1 MDFFQNLLGKGY
13 AYGTDL
19 FLKNDT
25 FSLYS
30 FYYDRHAYWYVT
42 KEKTSK
48 LGNILKDDVCLLG
61 YEIQLEEASCFV
73 QTDGQIVIPLL
84 PYSIMEYDND
94 KEGSVENTFHL
105 PEYEHICR
113 FHPQTV
119 VSFII

>member
-1 MDFFQNLLGKGY
+1 MM
-13 AYGTDL
+13 
-19 FLKNDT
+19 KNDT

-84 PYSIMEYDND
+84 PYSIMEYAND
-94 KEGSVENTFHL
+94 KLDTQQKDKVLAMLRYIGEEQNPVL
-105 PEYEHICR
+105 M
-113 FHPQTV
+113 
-119 VSFII
+119 IIKM